1 MRKSLLFLVLV
12 SISVLAAAGCSGGSD
27 RNKSVPS
34 PAAPRYSILGTWT
47 YTLVAESDGSSYEYD
62 TGTITF
68 DGTEKGGAYSRIDF
82 YEIEY
87 NGDYL
92 VNGEEVTI
100 TGSEIWTGTVT
111 DATHLG
117 GTWEGTDGEDRG
129 TWTAVKQ

>member
-1 MRKSLLFLVLV
+1 MRRSLLFLVLV
-12 SISVLAAAGCSGGSD
+12 SMSLLALVGCNGEGDVNELAPPPVAPQYSV
-27 RNKSVPS
+27 
-34 PAAPRYSILGTWT
+34 LGTWR
-47 YTLVAESDGSSYEYD
+47 YTLIAESGDSSTEYD

-68 DGTEKGGAYSRIDF
+68 DGTETGGAYSRIDF

-100 TGSEIWTGTVT
+100 TGSEVWTGALT
-111 DATHLG
+111 DATHMG
-117 GTWEGTDGEDRG
+117 GTWETPDGEARG